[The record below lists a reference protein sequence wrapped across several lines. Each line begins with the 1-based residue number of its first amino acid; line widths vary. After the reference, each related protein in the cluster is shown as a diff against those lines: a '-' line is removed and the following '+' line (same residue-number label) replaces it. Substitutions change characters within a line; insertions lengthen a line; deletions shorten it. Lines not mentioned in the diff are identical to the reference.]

1 MLNQHKILR
10 VLQLISYQEQSPS
23 KSISHLA
30 ELLDSTERTVYRYFD
45 LIRECGFDLQRDE
58 FNRFFI
64 VDERSNGVRFTDE
77 EATFLKELVLT
88 KGKNN
93 KLKDSILTKV
103 YLGSEIPMVA
113 SHLVNAKNSKVI
125 ERLALSISNKEQV
138 YLKKYQSINSET
150 ITDRLV
156 EPFGFTENYTTVMAY
171 EIASQKNKT
180 FHIDRIAYVDF
191 TGKSFQHSEQF
202 EKQIPDVF
210 GFSHS
215 GETFPIQLE
224 LDLKQVLLLKD
235 QYPLT
240 APFIHYNNKKNCYEL
255 KVQVNDLKPIER
267 FLRGI
272 EGAQLL

>member
-10 VLQLISYQEQSPS
+10 VLQLISYLEQSPS
-23 KSISHLA
+23 KTISHLA

-58 FNRFFI
+58 FNRFYI

-77 EATFLKELVLT
+77 EAKFLNELIFTYGKE
-88 KGKNN
+88 N
-93 KLKDSILTKV
+93 KLKDSILTKI

-113 SHLVNAKNSKVI
+113 SHLVNAKNGKVI
-125 ERLALSISNKEQV
+125 ERLALSMGNNEQV
-138 YLKKYQSINSET
+138 YLRKYQSINTGT
-150 ITDRLV
+150 ISDRLV
-156 EPFGFTENYTTVMAY
+156 EPFGFTDNYTTVMAF
-171 EIASQKNKT
+171 EISTKKNKT

-191 TGKSFQHSEQF
+191 TGKSFKNSKKF

-215 GETFPIQLE
+215 GKTYPIHLE
-224 LDLKQVLLLKD
+224 LNLKQVLLLKE

-240 APFIHYNNKKNCYEL
+240 APFIQYNHRKNIYDF
-255 KVQVNDLKPIER
+255 KVQVNDLTPIER
-267 FLRGI
+267 FMKGVNP
-272 EGAQLL
+272 